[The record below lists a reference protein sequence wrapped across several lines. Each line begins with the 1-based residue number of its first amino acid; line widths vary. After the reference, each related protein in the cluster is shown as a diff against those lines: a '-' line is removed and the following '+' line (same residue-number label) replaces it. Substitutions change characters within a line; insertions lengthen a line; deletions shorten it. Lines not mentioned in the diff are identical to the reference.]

1 MEDICQEDIKN
12 NFMNN
17 NPTIESVEFQLDFS
31 ILDKKEF
38 TIESNPFNY
47 RVNFLSLSEL
57 KIKIQEYVNSNG
69 IKNVL
74 FIDHNVNKIYK
85 NLLWINHE
93 VFTLNAIE
101 SNKTVDSSF
110 KLVDELIAHNFTKK
124 ETLISIG
131 GGITQDV
138 SAFTRAIY
146 KRGINWSFMPTTLLS
161 MSDSCIGAKSAIN
174 YGTTKNLIGLFSAP
188 REVNICIEFLKTLS
202 SRDILSGYGEI
213 IKLVIIGGQD
223 TLIIFDKIYNKKG
236 LPSEIDERLIR
247 LALLVKKAVIE
258 KDEFE
263 ENIRK
268 ALNYGHTIG
277 HAVEPLVNYK
287 IPHGIAVS
295 IGMYIENKLSHIYGE
310 LSKSECDYLNN
321 LIKDFIDK
329 ESLLT
334 LIDVKILDIISNI
347 KKDKKTLGDQVYIS
361 VPFKIGK
368 FNMLPVDIDGRFE
381 NILKDIFQELI
392 QE

>member
-47 RVNFLSLSEL
+47 QVNFLSLSEL
-57 KIKIQEYVNSNG
+57 KIKIQEYVSSNG

-74 FIDHNVNKIYK
+74 FIDHNVNEIYK

-188 REVNICIEFLKTLS
+188 REVNICIEFLKTLL

-236 LPSEIDERLIR
+236 LPFEIDERLIK

-310 LSKSECDYLNN
+310 LSKSECDFLNN